1 MSKVFVLNTNR
12 SPLNPVHPGYAR
24 LLLTQGKAAV
34 FKRYPFTIILKAEVE
49 EPRLQPLRVKLD
61 PGSTTTGMAL
71 VNDATGHVVF
81 AAELTHRGQ
90 TIKKALDDRRA
101 VRRNRRQRKTRYR
114 KARFANRR
122 RPQGWLAPSL
132 LSRVENVLTWVK
144 RLMRLCPIQVVSMEL
159 VRFDPQALD
168 NPGIQGVEYQQ
179 GTLAGY
185 EIREYLLEKWNR
197 TCSYCGKQNLPLQ
210 VEHIQAKANG
220 GTNRVAN
227 LCLAC
232 DACNKAKG
240 TLDIVVF
247 LAKKPD
253 VLSHIQAQAKAPLQ
267 DAAAVNTTRWFLYE
281 RLQALGLPVEC
292 GSGGRTKLN
301 RTSRELEKTH
311 WIDAACVGAS
321 TPATLHVQ
329 GVVPLRIKAQG
340 HGCRQMCLMDKRGF
354 PRTRPKVKHFTHGF
368 RTGDIVQARVPAHL
382 NNAGVH
388 VGRIA
393 AKANGY
399 FTICTKKGT
408 IPDVGKAYC
417 RTMQRTDGY
426 GYER

>member
-1 MSKVFVLNTNR
+1 MSKVFVLATDKQ
-12 SPLNPVHPGYAR
+12 PLNPVHPGYAR

-34 FKRYPFTIILKAEVE
+34 FKRYPFTIILKVEVE

-240 TLDIVVF
+240 TLDIAVF

-301 RTSRELEKTH
+301 RTSRGLAKAH

-321 TPATLHVQ
+321 IW
-329 GVVPLRIKAQG
+329 R
-340 HGCRQMCLMDKRGF
+340 
-354 PRTRPKVKHFTHGF
+354 
-368 RTGDIVQARVPAHL
+368 
-382 NNAGVH
+382 NS
-388 VGRIA
+388 
-393 AKANGY
+393 
-399 FTICTKKGT
+399 
-408 IPDVGKAYC
+408 
-417 RTMQRTDGY
+417 
-426 GYER
+426 